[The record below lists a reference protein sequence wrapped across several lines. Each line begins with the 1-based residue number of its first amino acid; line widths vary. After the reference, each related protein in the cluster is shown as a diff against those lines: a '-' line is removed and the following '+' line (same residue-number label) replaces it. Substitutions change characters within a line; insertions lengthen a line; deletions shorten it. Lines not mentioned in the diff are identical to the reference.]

1 MRKLLLFFT
10 LMLAMWGCMLG
21 PNFQKSEYA
30 GPETFRFDS
39 LASSQTVNLLWWELF
54 EDEVLDS
61 LIRIALKNNRD
72 VQITAARIEAAKA
85 NIGYT
90 KADQWPAFRYGAG
103 ASVSGSGGNTSS
115 GLNIYPELSWEIG
128 FWGKYRRLNEAAQA
142 NLLASQYS
150 RETVRL
156 GLVSAVVST
165 YYTILAGYDQL
176 TLARV
181 TLASREDGLTIMR
194 DKYEGGLISKMDLN
208 QASIQRDVA
217 ATIVPTYKRI
227 IALNENALSVLLGDA
242 PMEIPTDIPFHK
254 HAYLLDI
261 PAGVPSELL
270 IRRPDI
276 QQTEYTY
283 MAKNAEIGVA
293 EAMRWPSFSLTGFL
307 GAASSDLASL
317 SSMGLAWS
325 ASASIFGPIFQ
336 YGKNKDRVVI
346 ATQEAQVALLQY
358 EQTTLNAFREVE
370 DALVQ
375 ISTYQEE
382 LAAQESR
389 TFTAVETEELAYVRY
404 EEGSTTYLEV
414 LEQQRQSFSA
424 QLDLLANRLNI
435 VNSYILLY
443 KALGGGWLTPEEQ
456 EEFLE
461 QQQLLEQQQ
470 IQQEQ
475 TATE

>member
-1 MRKLLLFFT
+1 MVG
-10 LMLAMWGCMLG
+10 MWGCMLG
-21 PNFQKSEYA
+21 PNFQKSEYT
-30 GPETFRFDS
+30 GPDTFRFDTLNNPQS
-39 LASSQTVNLLWWELF
+39 VNLLWWELF
-54 EDEVLDS
+54 EDEILDS

-72 VQITAARIEAAKA
+72 VQITAARIETAKA

-90 KADQWPAFRYGAG
+90 KADQWPAFRYGFG
-103 ASVSGSGGNTSS
+103 TSVSGSGGNTSS
-115 GLNIYPELSWEIG
+115 SLNIYPELSWEIG

-142 NLLASQYS
+142 NLLASQYA

-176 TLARV
+176 AMARETL
-181 TLASREDGLTIMR
+181 TSREDGLTIMR

-208 QASIQRDVA
+208 QSSIQRDVA
-217 ATIVPTYKRI
+217 ATFVPTYKRI

-242 PMEIPTDIPFHK
+242 PMEIPTDIPFHE
-254 HAYLLDI
+254 HNYLLDI
-261 PAGVPSELL
+261 PFGVPSELL

-276 QQTEYTY
+276 QQSEYTY

-293 EAMRWPSFSLTGFL
+293 EAMRWPSLSLTGFM
-307 GAASSDLASL
+307 GMASSDLTSL
-317 SSMGLAWS
+317 SSFGLAWS
-325 ASASIFGPIFQ
+325 AGASIFGPIFQ

-346 ATQEAQVALLQY
+346 ATQEAQVALLLY

-370 DALVQ
+370 DALVK
-375 ISTYQEE
+375 ISTYREE
-382 LAAQESR
+382 MDAQVSR
-389 TFTAVETEELAYVRY
+389 SNTAIETEELAHVRY

-456 EEFLE
+456 EEFLK
-461 QQQLLEQQQ
+461 
-470 IQQEQ
+470 QEQ
-475 TATE
+475 KP

>member
-1 MRKLLLFFT
+1 MRKLLLFFL
-10 LMLAMWGCMLG
+10 LMVGMSSCMLG

-30 GPETFRFDS
+30 GPDTYRFDTLNEPQS
-39 LASSQTVNLLWWELF
+39 VNLLWWELF
-54 EDEVLDS
+54 EDEILDS

-72 VQITAARIEAAKA
+72 VQITAARIETAKA

-90 KADQWPAFRYGAG
+90 KADQWPAFRYGFG
-103 ASVSGSGGNTSS
+103 TSVSGSGGNTSS
-115 GLNIYPELSWEIG
+115 SLNIYPELSWEIG

-142 NLLASQYS
+142 NLLASQYA

-176 TLARV
+176 AMARETL
-181 TLASREDGLTIMR
+181 TSREDGLTIMR

-208 QASIQRDVA
+208 QSSIQRDVA
-217 ATIVPTYKRI
+217 ATFVPTYKRI

-242 PMEIPTDIPFHK
+242 PMEIPTDIPFHE
-254 HAYLLDI
+254 HNYLLDI
-261 PAGVPSELL
+261 PFGVPSELL

-276 QQTEYTY
+276 QQSEYTY

-293 EAMRWPSFSLTGFL
+293 EAMRWPSLSLTGFM
-307 GAASSDLASL
+307 GMASSDLTSL
-317 SSMGLAWS
+317 SSFGLAWS
-325 ASASIFGPIFQ
+325 AGASIFGPIFQ

-346 ATQEAQVALLQY
+346 ATQEAQVALLLY

-370 DALVQ
+370 DALVK
-375 ISTYQEE
+375 ISTYREE
-382 LAAQESR
+382 MDAQVSR
-389 TFTAVETEELAYVRY
+389 SNTAIETEELAHVRY

-456 EEFLE
+456 EEFLK
-461 QQQLLEQQQ
+461 
-470 IQQEQ
+470 QEQ
-475 TATE
+475 KP

>member
-1 MRKLLLFFT
+1 MRKSLLFFT
-10 LMLAMWGCMLG
+10 LMVGMWGCMLG

-30 GPETFRFDS
+30 GPDSFRFDT
-39 LASSQTVNLLWWELF
+39 LYDPQTVNLLWWELF

-61 LIRIALKNNRD
+61 LIRIALENNRD
-72 VQITAARIEAAKA
+72 IQITAARIEAAKA

-90 KADQWPAFRYGAG
+90 KADQWPAFQYGAG
-103 ASVSGSGGNTSS
+103 ATVSGSGGNTSS

-181 TLASREDGLTIMR
+181 TLASREDGLIIMR
-194 DKYEGGLISKMDLN
+194 DKYEGGLITKMDLN

-217 ATIVPTYKRI
+217 ATVVPTYKRV

-242 PMEIPTDIPFHK
+242 PMEIPTDIPFHE

-293 EAMRWPSFSLTGFL
+293 EAMRWPSLSLTGL
-307 GAASSDLASL
+307 MGVASSDLSNL

-375 ISTYQEE
+375 IATFREE
-382 LAAQESR
+382 MSAQESR
-389 TFTAVETEELAYVRY
+389 TLTAIETEELAHVRY

-443 KALGGGWLTPEEQ
+443 KSLGGGWLTPEEQ
-456 EEFLE
+456 QEFLE
-461 QQQLLEQQQ
+461 QQEQA
-470 IQQEQ
+470 
-475 TATE
+475 ATEQ

>member
-1 MRKLLLFFT
+1 MRKSLLFFT
-10 LMLAMWGCMLG
+10 LMVSMWGCMLG

-30 GPETFRFDS
+30 GPDSFRFDT
-39 LASSQTVNLLWWELF
+39 LYDPQTVNLLWWELF

-61 LIRIALKNNRD
+61 LIRIALENNRD
-72 VQITAARIEAAKA
+72 VQITAARIEVAKA

-103 ASVSGSGGNTSS
+103 ASVSGSGGSTSS

-181 TLASREDGLTIMR
+181 TLASREDGLIIMR

-217 ATIVPTYKRI
+217 ATVVPTYKRI

-242 PMEIPTDIPFHK
+242 PMEIPTDIPFHE

-293 EAMRWPSFSLTGFL
+293 EAMRWPSLSLTGL
-307 GAASSDLASL
+307 MGVASSDLSNL

-375 ISTYQEE
+375 ISTFREE
-382 LAAQESR
+382 MAAQESR
-389 TFTAVETEELAYVRY
+389 TLTAVETEELAHVRY

-456 EEFLE
+456 QEFLE
-461 QQQLLEQQQ
+461 QQEQA
-470 IQQEQ
+470 
-475 TATE
+475 ATEQ

>member
-10 LMLAMWGCMLG
+10 LMVGMWGCMLG
-21 PNFQKSEYA
+21 PNFQKSEYT
-30 GPETFRFDS
+30 GPDTFRFDT
-39 LASSQTVNLLWWELF
+39 LDDFQAVNLLWWELF
-54 EDEVLDS
+54 EDEILDS
-61 LIRIALKNNRD
+61 LIRIALENNRD

-181 TLASREDGLTIMR
+181 TLTSREDGLTIMR

-227 IALNENALSVLLGDA
+227 IALNENGNL
-242 PMEIPTDIPFHK
+242 
-254 HAYLLDI
+254 
-261 PAGVPSELL
+261 
-270 IRRPDI
+270 
-276 QQTEYTY
+276 YT
-283 MAKNAEIGVA
+283 
-293 EAMRWPSFSLTGFL
+293 
-307 GAASSDLASL
+307 
-317 SSMGLAWS
+317 
-325 ASASIFGPIFQ
+325 
-336 YGKNKDRVVI
+336 
-346 ATQEAQVALLQY
+346 
-358 EQTTLNAFREVE
+358 
-370 DALVQ
+370 
-375 ISTYQEE
+375 
-382 LAAQESR
+382 
-389 TFTAVETEELAYVRY
+389 
-404 EEGSTTYLEV
+404 
-414 LEQQRQSFSA
+414 
-424 QLDLLANRLNI
+424 
-435 VNSYILLY
+435 
-443 KALGGGWLTPEEQ
+443 
-456 EEFLE
+456 
-461 QQQLLEQQQ
+461 
-470 IQQEQ
+470 
-475 TATE
+475 

>member
-1 MRKLLLFFT
+1 MRKFLLFF
-10 LMLAMWGCMLG
+10 LLIVSMWGCMLG
-21 PNFQKSEYA
+21 PNFQKSEYT
-30 GPETFRFDS
+30 GPNTFKFDTLNNPQS
-39 LASSQTVNLLWWELF
+39 VNLLWWELF
-54 EDEVLDS
+54 EDEILDS
-61 LIRIALKNNRD
+61 LIRIALENNRD

-90 KADQWPAFRYGAG
+90 KADQWPAFRYGFG
-103 ASVSGSGGNTSS
+103 TSVSGSGGNTSS
-115 GLNIYPELSWEIG
+115 SLNIYPELSWEIG

-142 NLLASQYS
+142 NLLASQYA

-165 YYTILAGYDQL
+165 YYALLAGYDQL
-176 TLARV
+176 SLARE
-181 TLASREDGLTIMR
+181 TLTSREYGLTIMK
-194 DKYEGGLISKMDLN
+194 DKYEGGLIAKMDLN

-217 ATIVPTYKRI
+217 ATFVPTYKRI
-227 IALNENALSVLLGDA
+227 IALSENALSVLLGET
-242 PMEIPTDIPFHK
+242 PMEIPTDIPFHE
-254 HAYLLDI
+254 HDYLLDI
-261 PAGVPSELL
+261 PFGVPSELL

-276 QQTEYTY
+276 QQSEYTY

-293 EAMRWPSFSLTGFL
+293 EAMRWPSFSLTGFM
-307 GAASSDLASL
+307 GMASSDLTSL
-317 SSMGLAWS
+317 SSFGLAWS
-325 ASASIFGPIFQ
+325 AGASIFGPIFQ

-375 ISTYQEE
+375 ISTYREE
-382 LAAQESR
+382 MDAQVSR
-389 TFTAVETEELAYVRY
+389 TNTAIETEELAHVRY
-404 EEGSTTYLEV
+404 DEGSTTYLEV

-435 VNSYILLY
+435 VNSYIFLY

-456 EEFLE
+456 
-461 QQQLLEQQQ
+461 QQKP
-470 IQQEQ
+470 
-475 TATE
+475 

>member
-1 MRKLLLFFT
+1 MRKLLLFLI
-10 LMLAMWGCMLG
+10 LMIAMWGCMLG
-21 PNFQKSEYA
+21 PNFQKSEYT
-30 GPETFRFDS
+30 GPETYRFDT
-39 LASSQTVNLLWWELF
+39 LNDPQTINLLWWELF
-54 EDEVLDS
+54 EDEVLNT
-61 LIRIALKNNRD
+61 LIRTALENNKN

-90 KADQWPAFRYGAG
+90 KADQWPTFRYAAG
-103 ASVSGSGGNTSS
+103 ASVSGSGGSTSS

-142 NLLASQYS
+142 NLLASQYA

-176 TLARV
+176 ALATN
-181 TLASREDGLTIMR
+181 TLASRDDGLNIMK
-194 DKYEGGLISKMDLN
+194 DKFEGGLISKMDLN

-227 IALNENALSVLLGDA
+227 IAFNENALSVLLGTA
-242 PMEIPTDIPFHK
+242 PMDIPTDIPFYEHE
-254 HAYLLDI
+254 YILDI
-261 PAGVPSELL
+261 PSGVPSELL

-276 QQTEYTY
+276 QQAEYTY

-307 GAASSDLASL
+307 GVASSDLSNL

-325 ASASIFGPIFQ
+325 AGSSIFGPIFQ

-346 ATQEAQVALLQY
+346 ATQAAQVALLQY

-375 ISTYQEE
+375 ISTYREE
-382 LAAQESR
+382 LQAQESR
-389 TFTAVETEELAYVRY
+389 TYTAIESEELAHVRY
-404 EEGSTTYLEV
+404 DEGSTTYLEV

-456 EEFLE
+456 QEFLK
-461 QQQLLEQQQ
+461 QQQQQQ
-470 IQQEQ
+470 Q
-475 TATE
+475 TTAE

>member
-1 MRKLLLFFT
+1 MRKLLLFII
-10 LMLAMWGCMLG
+10 LMVAMWGCMLG

-30 GPETFRFDS
+30 GPDSFRFDTPGS
-39 LASSQTVNLLWWELF
+39 AQTVNLLWWELF

-61 LIRIALKNNRD
+61 LIRIALENNRD

-103 ASVSGSGGNTSS
+103 VSASGSGGSTSS

-165 YYTILAGYDQL
+165 YYSILAGYDQL
-176 TLARV
+176 TLASV

-217 ATIVPTYKRI
+217 ATVVPTYKRI
-227 IALNENALSVLLGDA
+227 IALNENALSVLMGDA
-242 PMEIPTDIPFHK
+242 PMEIPTDIPFHE

-261 PAGVPSELL
+261 PSGVPSELL

-276 QQTEYTY
+276 QQTEHTY

-293 EAMRWPSFSLTGFL
+293 EAMRWPSLSLTGL
-307 GAASSDLASL
+307 MGVASSDLSNL

-375 ISTYQEE
+375 ISTYREE
-382 LAAQESR
+382 MAAQESR
-389 TFTAVETEELAYVRY
+389 TLTAVETEELAHIRY
-404 EEGSTTYLEV
+404 DEGSTTYLEV

-456 EEFLE
+456 QEFLE